1 MPEQRNGLIVKKPGF
16 LSLLQDAGRT
26 RVMHLGLASGGA
38 MDRHAWAW
46 GNHLLGNAFGS
57 PALEITFGGSEF
69 TCTVHTQVAV
79 TGAAVSCTVN
89 GEPRPLWATLSLEPG
104 DEIALSAPQS
114 GLRAY
119 LAVRGGFNVEPGLG
133 DSCATFTREGTGGLH
148 HNGKPLQ
155 TDDVLPCAA
164 DPEGVPSRKVPDA
177 WIPDYAG
184 EITLNVILGAQVDRF
199 PSRSLEAFF
208 NEPYELSPQSD
219 RMGARLSGPALDI
232 NGERLISEGISL
244 GAIQVPADGQPIIL
258 LNDRQTIGGYPKLGA
273 VTPRSLDALAQ
284 QLPGSPLRFRP
295 IALHEAQRQEQAFLR
310 FFST

>member
-1 MPEQRNGLIVKKPGF
+1 MTDQPQGLIVRKPGF
-16 LSLLQDAGRT
+16 LSLIQDAGRT

-46 GNHLLGNAFGS
+46 GNHLLGNTYGT
-57 PALEITFGGSEF
+57 PALEITFGGCEL
-69 TCTVHTQVAV
+69 TCTLETRITV
-79 TGAAVSCTVN
+79 TGAAVTCTVN
-89 GEPRPLWATLSLEPG
+89 GEAQPLWATLSVHPG

-119 LAVRGGFNVEPGLG
+119 LAVLGGFQVAPGLG

-155 TDDVLPCAA
+155 TGDVLPCAA
-164 DPEGVPSRKVPDA
+164 LTNEIPSRKVPDQ
-177 WIPDYAG
+177 WVPDYDA
-184 EITLNVILGAQVDRF
+184 ETTLDVILGAQVDRF
-199 PSRSLEAFF
+199 PARSLDVFF
-208 NEPYELSPQSD
+208 SQPYELSPQSD
-219 RMGARLSGPALDI
+219 RMGARLKGPALNI

-284 QLPGSPLRFRP
+284 CVPGSPLTFRP
-295 IALHEAQRQEQAFLR
+295 ITLHEAQLQEQTFLH
-310 FFST
+310 FFR